1 MSNVHKYI
9 NFYMITS
16 ERMFQELPPHAQRYT
31 HGPTLCVCVRLC
43 VCASERMCTYTLTLL
58 KDDQR
63 YNINLS

>member
-1 MSNVHKYI
+1 
-9 NFYMITS
+9 MIMS
-16 ERMFQELPPHAQRYT
+16 ERMFQELPPHAQGYT
-31 HGPTLCVCVRLC
+31 HNVCVRLC

>member
-1 MSNVHKYI
+1 
-9 NFYMITS
+9 MIIS

-31 HGPTLCVCVRLC
+31 HGPVRLC